1 MEDEVF
7 APLMVPNLSYPPPG
21 WGHEPSAWGQQAS
34 LYHQQQQQ
42 VRGRGGS
49 GHPTRVIRRTDLRGR
64 GGGQRQQQNQR
75 PPRFSTN
82 VHAGEGTRKSWGE
95 EWKPED
101 EEKKTDGI
109 IEKEEKDTVVGEE
122 GEWKEVKGRRWSKT
136 EESRRPP
143 PRKSPDTHQ
152 TRKKTPEPVVQ
163 KRSPV
168 AKLVGS
174 STPGNQGQIS
184 PELARP
190 GKRYSVARKSP
201 EHVDKKSSENHAR
214 RSPKQTESP
223 PLKGASTS
231 KPLQPCSNRK
241 SPNLKTSPETNRR
254 SSNSSNEGE
263 KSMIFRNKKRSPT
276 FEKRSRTYAR
286 ASPPPRF
293 QEKKQDYPV
302 SDHVSLSY
310 TGVKLDQKLAP
321 NPSEM
326 IHLSSLPDEQITSV
340 APLFR
345 KLSDFEVKVRDDESK
360 IKVQKEI
367 LVFLK
372 KNWQEVAKELKE
384 SSNEWSPRV
393 TYYSNHIL
401 I

>member
-21 WGHEPSAWGQQAS
+21 WAHEPSAWGQQAS
-34 LYHQQQQQ
+34 LYHQQQQ

-64 GGGQRQQQNQR
+64 GGGQRQQQHQR

-82 VHAGEGTRKSWGE
+82 VPTVEGTRKSWGE

-101 EEKKTDGI
+101 EEKKSKVDL
-109 IEKEEKDTVVGEE
+109 IEKEDKDTVVSEE

-136 EESRRPP
+136 DESKKPP
-143 PRKSPDTHQ
+143 SRKSPEVNL
-152 TRKKTPEPVVQ
+152 TRKKTPDPLVQ

-168 AKLVGS
+168 SKLVGS
-174 STPGNQGQIS
+174 STLGNNQGQIS

-190 GKRYSVARKSP
+190 GKRHSVDRKSP
-201 EHVDKKSSENHAR
+201 ELLEKKSSENHSR
-214 RSPKQTESP
+214 KSPKQTESP
-223 PLKGASTS
+223 PLKRAPIT
-231 KPLQPCSNRK
+231 KPLQPCTNRK

-276 FEKRSRTYAR
+276 FEKRSRAYAR

-293 QEKKQDYPV
+293 QEKKQDCPD
-302 SDHVSLSY
+302 SDRISS
-310 TGVKLDQKLAP
+310 K

-326 IHLSSLPDEQITSV
+326 IHLSSLPDEQIPSV
-340 APLFR
+340 PPSVR
-345 KLSDFEVKVRDDESK
+345 KLSDFEVKVRDEESK
-360 IKVQKEI
+360 LKVQKEI

-372 KNWQEVAKELKE
+372 KNWQEVSKELKE